1 MHAGHC
7 TVHSLGRA
15 SLETGW
21 RVGPL
26 GEVLGG
32 FLEEVM
38 LTQSFLS
45 SSPSSCC
52 QGASLAGARLPLWL
66 LSHLS
71 LLAGPSQPHRFA
83 DLLGLLPLA
92 GKPLINSVGGVP
104 PGLPALGCCASRS
117 GRCEKR
123 GVSEG
128 QEGSWAVPNPL
139 WAPHRDHLRGAA
151 CPGLGVLGPGCGTV
165 LGCQV
170 SEPRAAGR
178 VPRPLR
184 GRLGGGQPC
193 ASAFSSGRRG
203 DTASL
208 L

>member
-1 MHAGHC
+1 
-7 TVHSLGRA
+7 
-15 SLETGW
+15 
-21 RVGPL
+21 
-26 GEVLGG
+26 
-32 FLEEVM
+32 M

-123 GVSEG
+123 GG
-128 QEGSWAVPNPL
+128 
-139 WAPHRDHLRGAA
+139 LRGT
-151 CPGLGVLGPGCGTV
+151 GGQ
-165 LGCQV
+165 LGC
-170 SEPRAAGR
+170 P
-178 VPRPLR
+178 
-184 GRLGGGQPC
+184 
-193 ASAFSSGRRG
+193 
-203 DTASL
+203 
-208 L
+208 